1 MPSPLWI
8 WQTERRR
15 EMAAKVDS
23 AHERTNG
30 TASDAIPGIHLTT
43 AEEGRALFDHQAKKT
58 LGISGNEFLKMW
70 DAGGY
75 RPVPDTAEGRKVRR
89 LVMLM
94 PFARRA
100 NT

>member
-1 MPSPLWI
+1 
-8 WQTERRR
+8 
-15 EMAAKVDS
+15 MAAKLDS

-43 AEEGRALFDHQAKKT
+43 VEEGRALFDHQAKKT
-58 LGISGNEFLKMW
+58 LGISGKEFLEKW

-75 RPVPDTAEGRKVRR
+75 RQVPDTAEGRKVRR

-100 NT
+100 NA

>member
-1 MPSPLWI
+1 
-8 WQTERRR
+8 
-15 EMAAKVDS
+15 MAAKAS
-23 AHERTNG
+23 CSHERTNG

-43 AEEGRALFDHQAKKT
+43 AEEGHALFDRQAKKT
-58 LGISGNEFLKMW
+58 LGISGREFLHNW
-70 DAGGY
+70 DAGKY

-100 NT
+100 KT

>member
-1 MPSPLWI
+1 
-8 WQTERRR
+8 
-15 EMAAKVDS
+15 MAAKADRS
-23 AHERTNG
+23 HQHTNG
-30 TASDAIPGIHLTT
+30 AASDPIPGIHLTT
-43 AEEGRALFDHQAKKT
+43 REEGRALFDRQAKKT
-58 LGISGNEFLKMW
+58 LGISGHEFLKKW
-70 DAGGY
+70 DAGEF